1 MKNIFDDI
9 YKNNLDV
16 DYGELFRNFADDQLK
31 NLQNKNNS
39 PIEEEKLTYSEEQIE
54 RLLAT
59 SRIQEDKPF
68 TEEER
73 KLAETFI
80 NDLRIK
86 LPALR
91 KEIFDFKS
99 ELHLD
104 ILEQNDKFSLDIS
117 KNENLRNI
125 AYQIFEANKTKITY
139 EDYMVLL
146 EMKREIEIR
155 EQAEFILEE
164 ENGIF
169 E

>member
-1 MKNIFDDI
+1 MKKIFDDI

-31 NLQNKNNS
+31 NLQKDKTS
-39 PIEEEKLTYSEEQIE
+39 QVEEEKLTYSEEQIE

-59 SRIQEDKPF
+59 SRLQEDKVF

-73 KLAETFI
+73 NLADAFI
-80 NDLRIK
+80 NDLKVR

-91 KEIFDFKS
+91 KEIFDFKA
-99 ELHLD
+99 ELHED
-104 ILEQNDKFSLDIS
+104 ILDQNDKFALDIS
-117 KNENLRNI
+117 KNERLKNL
-125 AYQIFEANKTKITY
+125 AYEIFEVDKKRISY
-139 EDYMVLL
+139 EDYLVLL
-146 EMKREIEIR
+146 EMKKEIEIR

>member
-1 MKNIFDDI
+1 MKKIFDDI
-9 YKNNLDV
+9 YKNNLEV

-31 NLQNKNNS
+31 NLQQNKTN
-39 PIEEEKLTYSEEQIE
+39 PIEEKLSYSEEEIE

-59 SRIQEDKPF
+59 SRLQEDKVF
-68 TEEER
+68 SEEER
-73 KLAETFI
+73 KLADAFI
-80 NDLRIK
+80 NDLKVR

-104 ILEQNDKFSLDIS
+104 ILDQNDKFSLDIS
-117 KNENLRNI
+117 KNEHLKNI
-125 AYQIFEANKTKITY
+125 AYEIFESNKNKITY
-139 EDYMVLL
+139 EDYIVLL
-146 EMKREIEIR
+146 EMKKEIEIN

>member
-1 MKNIFDDI
+1 MKKIFDDI

-31 NLQNKNNS
+31 NLQQNKTS
-39 PIEEEKLTYSEEQIE
+39 VIEEEKLTYTEEQVE

-59 SRIQEDKPF
+59 SRLQEDKVF

-73 KLAETFI
+73 KLADAFI
-80 NDLRIK
+80 NDLKLK

-104 ILEQNDKFSLDIS
+104 ILDQNDKFALDIS
-117 KNENLRNI
+117 RNERLKNLMYEV
-125 AYQIFEANKTKITY
+125 FESNKNKISY
-139 EDYMVLL
+139 EDYLVLL
-146 EMKREIEIR
+146 EMKKEIEIK